1 MRTVVLKEP
10 GQLTH
15 ADTSPPASLAPTEV
29 LVRVRRV
36 GICGTDL
43 HAYEGTQPFFSYPRI
58 LGHELGVE
66 VVEVGSQVAD
76 IEVGMNCAVEP
87 YMSCGTCQACVQGKT
102 NCCTTLELIGVHRD
116 GGMRDWITVPGS
128 KLHSST
134 ALELDQ
140 LALVETL
147 GIGCHAV
154 DRAQLNKGEPVVI
167 IGAGPIGLSVI
178 QFAQLAGARI
188 IVVELSES
196 RRAFCSSAFEV
207 EECFD
212 GASGDPLAAV
222 QEVLDGELP
231 GAVFDATGNAASM
244 EKSFEY
250 VGNGGRI
257 VMVGFQMGP
266 ISFHNPEFHRR
277 EMTILATRNAVT
289 GDFVRIVD
297 QMEEGTIDT
306 RPWITHRS
314 NYDGLIEQFP
324 GWLDPHSGVVK
335 AMLEL

>member
-1 MRTVVLKEP
+1 MRTVVLKQP
-10 GQLTH
+10 GEFVYE
-15 ADTSPPASLAPTEV
+15 DTPPPVSVGPTEV

-43 HAYEGTQPFFSYPRI
+43 HAYEGKQPFFSYPRI

-66 VVEVGSQVAD
+66 VVEAGSQVAD

-87 YMSCGTCQACVQGKT
+87 YISCGNCQACLQGKT

-116 GGMRDWITVPGS
+116 GGMRDWITLPGGR
-128 KLHSST
+128 LHPSSV
-134 ALELDQ
+134 LDLDQ

-147 GIGCHAV
+147 GIGCHAIS
-154 DRAQLNKGEPVVI
+154 RAQLQEGEPVVV

-178 QFAQLAGARI
+178 QFAKLAGARI
-188 IVVELSES
+188 IVVELSQS
-196 RRAFCSSAFEV
+196 RREFCSSAFQV
-207 EECFD
+207 EECLD
-212 GASGDPLAAV
+212 GARDPLAAV
-222 QEVLDGELP
+222 QEILNGDLP
-231 GAVFDATGNAASM
+231 GVVFDATGNAKSM
-244 EKSFEY
+244 EASFAY
-250 VGNGGRI
+250 VGNGGRL
-257 VMVGFQMGP
+257 VFVGFQKGP

-289 GDFVRIVD
+289 DDFIRIVD

-324 GWLDPHSGVVK
+324 TWLDPEAGVVK